1 MSRVGAAWGSIFG
14 RRCRFLPPLTVLL
27 VTLIAYLP
35 LLRNGFVL
43 WDDDEYIIENI
54 HIRNLDWSLLKWA
67 FTEFTQGNWHPLTG
81 LSHAV
86 DYALWGLD
94 PFGHHL
100 SGLIIHLGNTL
111 LVYLLVS
118 AVLGRREALSGGFIT
133 VAAAVTALL
142 FGIHPVHVESV
153 AWAAERKDLLCALFY
168 LLAML
173 SYLCRADKAGKPAD
187 FSAAPRRWLLPAF
200 IFTLL
205 AAMSKPMAVTLPLVM
220 LLADYYLL
228 GRIDSARTLLSAALE
243 KIPFFAVSV
252 LVAVATI
259 VGQHKGVLT
268 APVETVTLYGRA
280 LVALRAFFAYLL
292 NIIFP
297 VGLSPIYPYPK
308 AEEITILSWHYFLP
322 LLAATALL
330 ILFAKGV
337 RRKGWCQALWL
348 YYLVTLLPV
357 IGIIQVG
364 HQFMADRYSYL
375 PSIAPFM
382 AIGVSAGWLW
392 NKYTKTMPLRVAMAG
407 LALAVFSLLSF
418 LTAQQLSI
426 WHDSVS
432 FWTYIIE
439 KEPVRVPFAYINRGA
454 AYREADDLGKA
465 VVDLER
471 AVELLPADFKAY
483 NCRGLVYAAM
493 GDNER
498 ALADF
503 DHAIRLFPGD
513 PGAFY
518 NRGSVFRKMGDF
530 NRALADYTTALAMKP
545 YDLKALNNR
554 GLLFQDRGEFGAA
567 MADFN
572 AALKVSPDD
581 WMTLNNRGLLLNL
594 TGENERALDDL
605 NRAVRIK
612 PDESS
617 IYVNRGL
624 VFRTKGLD
632 AEALSDFDRAVSLKP
647 GDSRAYNNRA
657 LVNAGRG
664 DLPAA
669 VKDFTRAIELEPSLA
684 AYYLNRGVILM
695 KSGDESSARA
705 DFASACALGE
715 PKGCKMAGKAK

>member
-1 MSRVGAAWGSIFG
+1 MNKVSAAWNSIFG
-14 RRCRFLPPLTVLL
+14 KRCRFLPALTVLI
-27 VTLIAYLP
+27 VTFIAYLP

-67 FTEFTQGNWHPLTG
+67 FTEFVQGNWHPLTG
-81 LSHAV
+81 LSHAI
-86 DYALWGLD
+86 DYAIWGLD

-100 SGLIIHLGNTL
+100 SALILHLGNTL

-118 AVLGRREALSGGFIT
+118 SVLGRRESLSGGFIT
-133 VAAAVTALL
+133 VAATVTALL
-142 FGIHPVHVESV
+142 FGIHPIHVESV

-168 LLAML
+168 LLAMH
-173 SYLCRADKAGKPAD
+173 SYICSADKVDKSAD
-187 FSAAPRRWLLPAF
+187 FIDAPRKWLLPAF

-205 AAMSKPMAVTLPLVM
+205 ATMSKPMAVTLPLVM
-220 LLADYYLL
+220 LLMDFYLL
-228 GRIDSARTLLSAALE
+228 GRIESAKTLRSAVLE
-243 KIPFFAVSV
+243 KLPFFVVSF
-252 LVAVATI
+252 LVAAVTI
-259 VGQHKGVLT
+259 IGQHKGVLT
-268 APVETVTLYGRA
+268 DPVESVTQYERA
-280 LVALRAFFAYLL
+280 LVAIRAFFAYLL

-308 AEEITILSWHYFLP
+308 AGEITILSWHY
-322 LLAATALL
+322 LLSLVGATALL

-337 RRKGWCQALWL
+337 RRRGWCQALWL

-382 AIGVSAGWLW
+382 AIGISGGWLW
-392 NKYTKTMPLRVAMAG
+392 DKYTKTMTLRVAMTG
-407 LALAVFSLLSF
+407 LAIAAFSLLSF
-418 LTAQQLSI
+418 LTTQQLMI
-426 WHDSVS
+426 WHDSVT
-432 FWTYIIE
+432 FWTYIIG

-454 AYREADDLGKA
+454 AYREADDLDKA
-465 VVDLER
+465 VADLDR

-498 ALADF
+498 AIADF
-503 DHAIRLFPGD
+503 DRAIRLFPGD

-518 NRGSVFRKMGDF
+518 NRGSVLRKMGDF

-545 YDLKALNNR
+545 NDLKALNNR

-581 WMTLNNRGLLLNL
+581 WMTLNNRGLLLNA

-624 VFRTKGLD
+624 VFRTKGLET
-632 AEALSDFDRAVSLKP
+632 EALSDFDRAVRLKP

-664 DLPAA
+664 ELAAA
-669 VKDFTRAIELEPSLA
+669 VQDFTRAIELEPSLA

-715 PKGCKMAGKAK
+715 PKGCKLAGKAR